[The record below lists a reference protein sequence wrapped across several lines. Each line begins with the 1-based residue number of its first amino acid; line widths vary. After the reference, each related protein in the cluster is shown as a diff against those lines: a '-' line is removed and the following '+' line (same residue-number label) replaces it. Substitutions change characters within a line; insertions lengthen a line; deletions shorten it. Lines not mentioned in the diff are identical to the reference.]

1 MAYLYRKHR
10 SPYWYI
16 QYFDSERTKHDKSTG
31 LRTDDPNDTAKAKVL
46 RAELEAQE
54 QRKIPL
60 LNGAAWDSWVLKFFD
75 RHCQTEA
82 TLERYHDAWKWLA
95 LWLQLQRIHAPR
107 QLTYRRGIEY
117 VD

>member
-1 MAYLYRKHR
+1 MAYLYRKNR

-31 LRTDDPNDTAKAKVL
+31 LRADDPNDTAKAKAL

-54 QRKIPL
+54 QRRIPMV
-60 LNGAAWDSWVLKFFD
+60 NGAAWDSWVPKFFE

-82 TLERYHDAWKWLA
+82 TLERYLDAWKWPA
-95 LWLQLQRIHAPR
+95 LWLQRERIHAPR
-107 QLTYRRGIEY
+107 
-117 VD
+117 